1 MPSKRW
7 DCLKAVIKMNKL
19 EQLINDLCTEGVEYK
34 TLGELGAFYSGL
46 SGKSKDDFSNGN
58 AKFITYMNVFSNLSL
73 KIDVDDKVKIGENEN
88 QNTIQYGDILF
99 TGSSETLEECGMSSV
114 LTSITDEKLYLNSF
128 CFGFRFYDEKLMLPE
143 FSKYVFRSS
152 EIRKQIKR
160 TASGVTRFNVSKK
173 KMEKVTI
180 PLPPILVQEEIVR
193 ILDKFT
199 ELTAKLTAE
208 LTARKQQYEYYKSS
222 LLTFGNE
229 IEWKSLGDVCI
240 VQAGGTP
247 SKNESLYWENGN
259 IKWLSS
265 TVCKNQKNVDE
276 ITNYIT
282 EQGLLK
288 SSAKM
293 MKANTTLI
301 ALVGATIGKV
311 AFLPFEAAINQNIAG
326 IYPINDNDVDPS
338 YVYYACAMLYPKFL
352 ELSSGKLAM
361 ANLSFVRNL
370 KIPIPPLEKQQR
382 IVDILDRF
390 DKLCNDI
397 SDGLPAEIEA
407 RQKQYEYYRDKLLT
421 FKKKEA
427 TEK

>member
-1 MPSKRW
+1 M
-7 DCLKAVIKMNKL
+7 VIEMNKL
-19 EQLINDLCTEGVEYK
+19 EQLINEFCPEGVEYK
-34 TLGELGAFYSGL
+34 ALGELGEFYSGL
-46 SGKSKDDFSNGN
+46 NGKSKDDFNNGN
-58 AKFITYMNVFSNLSL
+58 AKFITYMNVFSNPTL
-73 KIDVDDKVKIGENEN
+73 KIDIDDKVKIEKNEN
-88 QNTIQYGDILF
+88 QNTIQYGDVIF
-99 TGSSETLEECGMSSV
+99 TGSSETPEECGMSSV
-114 LTSITDEKLYLNSF
+114 LTSTIDEKLYLNSF

-160 TASGVTRFNVSKK
+160 TASGVTRFNISKK

-199 ELTAKLTAE
+199 ELAAE
-208 LTARKQQYEYYKSS
+208 LATELAARKQQYEYYKSS

-247 SKNESLYWENGN
+247 SKNERLYWENGN

-288 SSAKM
+288 SSARM
-293 MKANTTLI
+293 MKANTTLV

-311 AFLPFEAAINQNIAG
+311 AFLPFKAAINQNIAG
-326 IYPINDNDVDPS
+326 IYPINDNDLDPS
-338 YVYYACAMLYPKFL
+338 YIYYACTMLYPKFL
-352 ELSSGKLAM
+352 EFSSGKLAM

-370 KIPIPPLEKQQR
+370 KIPVPPLEEQQC
-382 IVDILDRF
+382 IVDTLDHF
-390 DKLCNDI
+390 EKLCNDI
-397 SDGLPAEIEA
+397 SEGLPAEIEA

-427 TEK
+427 VENEQL

>member
-1 MPSKRW
+1 MS
-7 DCLKAVIKMNKL
+7 KL
-19 EQLINDLCTEGVEYK
+19 EQLINELCPEGVEYRRLENCCEILDNK
-34 TLGELGAFYSGL
+34 RKPVTKSAREAGKYPYYGANGIQDYVSNYIFDGTFVLVGEDGSVVTEIGTPIVTWAT
-46 SGKSKDDFSNGN
+46 GKIWVNNHAHIISEINGVLLRYLFHYLQTVPVKHLIHGNIPKLTGGDFR
-58 AKFITYMNVFSNLSL
+58 AL
-73 KIDVDDKVKIGENEN
+73 KIAV
-88 QNTIQYGDILF
+88 
-99 TGSSETLEECGMSSV
+99 
-114 LTSITDEKLYLNSF
+114 
-128 CFGFRFYDEKLMLPE
+128 P
-143 FSKYVFRSS
+143 
-152 EIRKQIKR
+152 
-160 TASGVTRFNVSKK
+160 
-173 KMEKVTI
+173 
-180 PLPPILVQEEIVR
+180 PLPVQEEIVR

>member
-1 MPSKRW
+1 M
-7 DCLKAVIKMNKL
+7 VIEMNKL
-19 EQLINDLCTEGVEYK
+19 EQLINEFCPEGVEYK
-34 TLGELGAFYSGL
+34 ALGELGEFYSGL
-46 SGKSKDDFSNGN
+46 NGKSKDDFNNGN
-58 AKFITYMNVFSNLSL
+58 AKFITYMNVFSNPSL
-73 KIDVDDKVKIGENEN
+73 KIDIDDKVKIEKNEN
-88 QNTIQYGDILF
+88 QNTIQYGDVIF
-99 TGSSETLEECGMSSV
+99 TGSSETPEECGMSSV
-114 LTSITDEKLYLNSF
+114 LTSTIDEKLYLNSF

-143 FSKYVFRSS
+143 FSKYVFRSR

-160 TASGVTRFNVSKK
+160 TASGVTRFNISKK

-199 ELTAKLTAE
+199 ELAAE
-208 LTARKQQYEYYKSS
+208 LATELAARKQQYEYYKSS

-247 SKNESLYWENGN
+247 SKNERLYWENGN

-288 SSAKM
+288 SSARM
-293 MKANTTLI
+293 MKANTTLV

-311 AFLPFEAAINQNIAG
+311 AFLPFKAAINQNIAG
-326 IYPINDNDVDPS
+326 IYPINDNDLDPS
-338 YVYYACAMLYPKFL
+338 YIYYACTMLYPKFL
-352 ELSSGKLAM
+352 EFSSGKLAM

-370 KIPIPPLEKQQR
+370 KIPVPPLEEQQC
-382 IVDILDRF
+382 IVDTLDHF
-390 DKLCNDI
+390 EKLCNDI
-397 SDGLPAEIEA
+397 SEGLPAEIEA

-427 TEK
+427 VENEQL

>member
-1 MPSKRW
+1 M
-7 DCLKAVIKMNKL
+7 VIEMNKL
-19 EQLINDLCTEGVEYK
+19 EQLINEFCPEGVEYK
-34 TLGELGAFYSGL
+34 ALGELGEFYSGL
-46 SGKSKDDFSNGN
+46 NGKSKDDFNNGN
-58 AKFITYMNVFSNLSL
+58 AKFITYMNVFSNPSL
-73 KIDVDDKVKIGENEN
+73 KIDIDDKVKIEKNEN
-88 QNTIQYGDILF
+88 QNTIQYGDVIF
-99 TGSSETLEECGMSSV
+99 TGSSETPEECGMSSV
-114 LTSITDEKLYLNSF
+114 LTSTIDEKLYLNSF

-160 TASGVTRFNVSKK
+160 TASGVTRFNISKK

-199 ELTAKLTAE
+199 ELAAE
-208 LTARKQQYEYYKSS
+208 LATELAARKQQYEYYKSS

-247 SKNESLYWENGN
+247 SKNERLYWENGN

-288 SSAKM
+288 SSARM
-293 MKANTTLI
+293 MKANTTLV

-311 AFLPFEAAINQNIAG
+311 AFLPFKAAINQNIAG
-326 IYPINDNDVDPS
+326 IYPINDNDLDPS
-338 YVYYACAMLYPKFL
+338 YIYYACTMLYPKFL
-352 ELSSGKLAM
+352 EFSSGKLAM

-370 KIPIPPLEKQQR
+370 KIPVPPLEEQQC
-382 IVDILDRF
+382 IVDTLDHF
-390 DKLCNDI
+390 EKLCNDI
-397 SDGLPAEIEA
+397 SEGLPAEIEA

-421 FKKKEA
+421 FTPA
-427 TEK
+427 DCPGRR

>member
-1 MPSKRW
+1 M
-7 DCLKAVIKMNKL
+7 VIEMNKL
-19 EQLINDLCTEGVEYK
+19 EQLINEFCPEGVEYK
-34 TLGELGAFYSGL
+34 ALGELGEFYSGL
-46 SGKSKDDFSNGN
+46 NGKSKDDFNNGN
-58 AKFITYMNVFSNLSL
+58 AKFITYMNVFSNPSL
-73 KIDVDDKVKIGENEN
+73 KIDIDDKVKIEKNEN
-88 QNTIQYGDILF
+88 QNTIQYGDVIF
-99 TGSSETLEECGMSSV
+99 TGSSETPEECGMSSV
-114 LTSITDEKLYLNSF
+114 LTSTIDEKLYLNSF

-160 TASGVTRFNVSKK
+160 TASGVTRFNISKK

-199 ELTAKLTAE
+199 ELAAE
-208 LTARKQQYEYYKSS
+208 LATELAARKQQYEYYKSS

-247 SKNESLYWENGN
+247 SKNERLYWENGN

-282 EQGLLK
+282 EHGLLK
-288 SSAKM
+288 SSARM
-293 MKANTTLI
+293 MKANTTLV

-311 AFLPFEAAINQNIAG
+311 AFLPFKAAINQNIAG
-326 IYPINDNDVDPS
+326 IYPINDNDLDPS
-338 YVYYACAMLYPKFL
+338 YIYYACTMLYPKFL
-352 ELSSGKLAM
+352 EFSSGKLAM

-370 KIPIPPLEKQQR
+370 KIPVPPLEEQQC
-382 IVDILDRF
+382 IVDTLDHF
-390 DKLCNDI
+390 EKLCNDI
-397 SDGLPAEIEA
+397 SEGLPAEIEA

-427 TEK
+427 VENEQL

>member
-1 MPSKRW
+1 M
-7 DCLKAVIKMNKL
+7 VIEMNKL
-19 EQLINDLCTEGVEYK
+19 EQLINEFCPEGVEYK
-34 TLGELGAFYSGL
+34 ALGELGEFYSGL
-46 SGKSKDDFSNGN
+46 NGKSKDDFNNGN
-58 AKFITYMNVFSNLSL
+58 AKFITYMNVFSNPSL
-73 KIDVDDKVKIGENEN
+73 KIDIDDKVKIEKNEN
-88 QNTIQYGDILF
+88 QNTIQYGDVIF
-99 TGSSETLEECGMSSV
+99 TGSSETPEECGMSSV
-114 LTSITDEKLYLNSF
+114 LTSTIDEKLYLNSF

-160 TASGVTRFNVSKK
+160 TASGVTRFNISKK

-199 ELTAKLTAE
+199 ELAAE
-208 LTARKQQYEYYKSS
+208 LATELAARKQQYDYYKSS

-247 SKNESLYWENGN
+247 SKNERLYWENGN

-288 SSAKM
+288 SSARM
-293 MKANTTLI
+293 MKANTTLV

-311 AFLPFEAAINQNIAG
+311 AFLPFKAAINQNIAG
-326 IYPINDNDVDPS
+326 IYPINDNDLDPS
-338 YVYYACAMLYPKFL
+338 YIYYACTMLYPKFL
-352 ELSSGKLAM
+352 EFSSGKLAM

-370 KIPIPPLEKQQR
+370 KIPVPPLEEQQC
-382 IVDILDRF
+382 IVDTLDHF
-390 DKLCNDI
+390 EKLCNDI
-397 SDGLPAEIEA
+397 SEGLPAEIEA

-427 TEK
+427 VENEQL

>member
-1 MPSKRW
+1 M
-7 DCLKAVIKMNKL
+7 VIEMNKL
-19 EQLINDLCTEGVEYK
+19 EQLINEFCPEGVEYK
-34 TLGELGAFYSGL
+34 ALGELGEFYSGL
-46 SGKSKDDFSNGN
+46 NGKSKDDFNNGN
-58 AKFITYMNVFSNLSL
+58 AKFITYMNVFSNPSL
-73 KIDVDDKVKIGENEN
+73 KIDIDDKVKIEKNEN
-88 QNTIQYGDILF
+88 QNTIQYGDVIF
-99 TGSSETLEECGMSSV
+99 TGSSETPEECGMSSV
-114 LTSITDEKLYLNSF
+114 LTSTIDEKLYLNSF

-160 TASGVTRFNVSKK
+160 TASGVTRFNISKK

-199 ELTAKLTAE
+199 ELAAE
-208 LTARKQQYEYYKSS
+208 LATELAARKQQYEYYKSS

-247 SKNESLYWENGN
+247 SKNERLYWENGN

-288 SSAKM
+288 SSARM
-293 MKANTTLI
+293 MKANTTLV

-311 AFLPFEAAINQNIAG
+311 AFLPFKAAINQNIAG
-326 IYPINDNDVDPS
+326 IYPINDNDLDPS
-338 YVYYACAMLYPKFL
+338 YIYYACTMLYPKFL
-352 ELSSGKLAM
+352 EFSSGKLAM

-370 KIPIPPLEKQQR
+370 KIPVPPLEEQQC
-382 IVDILDRF
+382 IVDTLDHF
-390 DKLCNDI
+390 EKLCNDI
-397 SDGLPAEIEA
+397 SEGLPAEIEA

-421 FKKKEA
+421 FKKKESV
-427 TEK
+427 ENEQL

>member
-1 MPSKRW
+1 MS
-7 DCLKAVIKMNKL
+7 KL
-19 EQLINDLCTEGVEYK
+19 EQLINELCPEGVEYRRLENCCEILDNK
-34 TLGELGAFYSGL
+34 RKPVTKSAREAGKYPYYGANGIQDYVSNYIFDGTFVLVGEDGSVVTEIGTPIVTWAT
-46 SGKSKDDFSNGN
+46 GKIWVNNHAHIISEINGVLLRYLFHYLQTVPVKHLIHGNIPKLTGGDFR
-58 AKFITYMNVFSNLSL
+58 AL
-73 KIDVDDKVKIGENEN
+73 KIAV
-88 QNTIQYGDILF
+88 
-99 TGSSETLEECGMSSV
+99 
-114 LTSITDEKLYLNSF
+114 
-128 CFGFRFYDEKLMLPE
+128 P
-143 FSKYVFRSS
+143 
-152 EIRKQIKR
+152 
-160 TASGVTRFNVSKK
+160 
-173 KMEKVTI
+173 
-180 PLPPILVQEEIVR
+180 PLPVQEEIVR

-199 ELTAKLTAE
+199 ELTAKLTAELTAE

>member
-1 MPSKRW
+1 M
-7 DCLKAVIKMNKL
+7 VIEMNKL
-19 EQLINDLCTEGVEYK
+19 EQLINEFCPEGVEYK
-34 TLGELGAFYSGL
+34 ALGELGEFYSGL
-46 SGKSKDDFSNGN
+46 NGKSKDDFNNGN
-58 AKFITYMNVFSNLSL
+58 AKFITYMNVFSNPSL
-73 KIDVDDKVKIGENEN
+73 KIDIDDKVKIEKNEN
-88 QNTIQYGDILF
+88 QNTIQYGDVIF
-99 TGSSETLEECGMSSV
+99 TGSSETPEECGMSSV

-128 CFGFRFYDEKLMLPE
+128 CFGFRFYDKKLMLPE

-160 TASGVTRFNVSKK
+160 TASGVTRFNISKK

-199 ELTAKLTAE
+199 ELAAE
-208 LTARKQQYEYYKSS
+208 LATELAARKQQYEYYKSS

-247 SKNESLYWENGN
+247 SKNERLYWENGN

-288 SSAKM
+288 SSARM
-293 MKANTTLI
+293 MKANTTLV

-311 AFLPFEAAINQNIAG
+311 AFLPFKAAINQNIAG
-326 IYPINDNDVDPS
+326 IYPINDNDLDPS
-338 YVYYACAMLYPKFL
+338 YIYYACTMLYPKFL
-352 ELSSGKLAM
+352 EFSSGKLAM

-370 KIPIPPLEKQQR
+370 KIPVPPLEEQQC
-382 IVDILDRF
+382 IVDTLDHF
-390 DKLCNDI
+390 EKLCNDI
-397 SDGLPAEIEA
+397 SEGLPAEIEA

-427 TEK
+427 VENEQL

>member
-1 MPSKRW
+1 M
-7 DCLKAVIKMNKL
+7 VIEMNKL
-19 EQLINDLCTEGVEYK
+19 EQLINEFCPEGVEYK
-34 TLGELGAFYSGL
+34 ALGELGEFYSGL
-46 SGKSKDDFSNGN
+46 NGKSKDDFNNGN
-58 AKFITYMNVFSNLSL
+58 AKFITYMNVFSNPSL
-73 KIDVDDKVKIGENEN
+73 KIDIDDKVKIEKNEN
-88 QNTIQYGDILF
+88 QNTIQYGDVIF
-99 TGSSETLEECGMSSV
+99 TGSSETPEECGMSSV
-114 LTSITDEKLYLNSF
+114 LTSTIDEKLYLNSF

-160 TASGVTRFNVSKK
+160 TASGVTRFNISKK

-199 ELTAKLTAE
+199 ELAAE
-208 LTARKQQYEYYKSS
+208 LATELAARKQQYEYYKSS

-247 SKNESLYWENGN
+247 SKNERLYWENGN

-288 SSAKM
+288 SSARM
-293 MKANTTLI
+293 MKANTTLV

-311 AFLPFEAAINQNIAG
+311 AFLPFKAAINQNIAG
-326 IYPINDNDVDPS
+326 IYPINDNDLDPS
-338 YVYYACAMLYPKFL
+338 YIYYACTMLYPKFL
-352 ELSSGKLAM
+352 EFSSGKLAM

-370 KIPIPPLEKQQR
+370 KIPVPPLEEQQC
-382 IVDILDRF
+382 IVDTLDHF
-390 DKLCNDI
+390 EKLCNDI
-397 SDGLPAEIEA
+397 SEGLPAEIEA

-421 FKKKEA
+421 FEKKEA
-427 TEK
+427 VENEQL